1 MNRNA
6 IERVFLQEIKKRVK
20 DARSERKSALTR
32 KRERKRNK
40 LHVIG
45 KTRNRYD
52 ALEKESKRDSK

>member
-32 KRERKRNK
+32 KRDK
-40 LHVIG
+40 
-45 KTRNRYD
+45 
-52 ALEKESKRDSK
+52 EKEIACDW